1 MYSNWSH
8 RTKKTAEK
16 VQTESCV
23 GPYVMVSVYTNDRGL
38 FGEEFNSHYSN
49 L

>member
-16 VQTESCV
+16 V
-23 GPYVMVSVYTNDRGL
+23 PYVMVSVYTNDRGL